1 MLQRQHTAAGRLAP
15 PAQTEV
21 VALQHTSSILVTPEQ
36 GGAEAV
42 RTGQAAPQAPAAPRL
57 VKARTL
63 LSAEDV
69 AHIEA
74 RGRSS
79 SGSGGASPLC
89 VFSAGAEKYVSSLDG
104 LVPSN
109 AVAERLADGQVHALA
124 KVVGG

>member
-1 MLQRQHTAAGRLAP
+1 M
-15 PAQTEV
+15 
-21 VALQHTSSILVTPEQ
+21 QHTSSILVTPEQ

-42 RTGQAAPQAPAAPRL
+42 PTGPAASLAAPAAPRL

-79 SGSGGASPLC
+79 SGSPLC